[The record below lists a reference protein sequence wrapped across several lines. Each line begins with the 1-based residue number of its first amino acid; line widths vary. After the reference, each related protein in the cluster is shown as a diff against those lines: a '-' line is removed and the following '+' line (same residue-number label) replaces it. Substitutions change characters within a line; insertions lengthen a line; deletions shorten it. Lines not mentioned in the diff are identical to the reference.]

1 MKTSQET
8 TSVWNNNQVEPYF
21 FACTNWIYDFLNGDR
36 NMDPKMGP
44 HLSLKTGTEKV
55 KANSRASLFP
65 PHFVIAKT
73 DPKTRP
79 SFGQWPKKRKPNV
92 PIFIRKL
99 QHNIQIEN
107 MKYRQSC
114 KTCTTHTPSIAVNA
128 AKKFQRMLR
137 NVLKFTTETKTEKL
151 KFLCMCVYRTNKN
164 KQTPMNNYIKL
175 LKSLSFIWCHQK
187 IICPFRKNH

>member
-1 MKTSQET
+1 MTEFSNWKCIKHRNKHNAMKTSQET

-21 FACTNWIYDFLNGDR
+21 FACTNWIYDFLNGDH

-79 SFGQWPKKRKPNV
+79 SFGQWPKKGNQMYQFLYVNCNTTSRLKTWNIDNLAKRAQPTHRALLWTQPKSSSECFGTFSNLRRKP
-92 PIFIRKL
+92 
-99 QHNIQIEN
+99 
-107 MKYRQSC
+107 
-114 KTCTTHTPSIAVNA
+114 
-128 AKKFQRMLR
+128 
-137 NVLKFTTETKTEKL
+137 KL
-151 KFLCMCVYRTNKN
+151 KN
-164 KQTPMNNYIKL
+164 
-175 LKSLSFIWCHQK
+175 
-187 IICPFRKNH
+187 